1 MSELPAAAPEPPL
14 PPLPVAPAPAPPIS
28 ATATG
33 GRTVAIGILLM
44 VTSVGFFA
52 TMNMLVKIIGTD
64 YHVLEAVF
72 FRNTIAAVLVIPF
85 VLASGGLRML
95 KTRQPVGHALRALF
109 GIASNALCFYAYQR
123 IPLSSGMAVTMSVP
137 IFAALLAIPLLG
149 EKVGWHRWA
158 AIVIGFAGVLV
169 ALNPQGAIQ
178 KGSLYALAGT
188 LCWAMV
194 VIFVKKLSATESPYA
209 IVFYYMVTGAA
220 IATAFLPWV
229 WVTPT
234 PRVWMLYLATGFV
247 GAIGQICMTFAMKL
261 APASVAAPFE
271 YTQIIWAVLFD
282 IAIWGVLPSTT
293 TLIGAGIVIATG
305 LYIFHR
311 AARNR
316 A

>member
-1 MSELPAAAPEPPL
+1 MSAPPAAEPEPSSSAS
-14 PPLPVAPAPAPPIS
+14 PVAPPSAP
-28 ATATG
+28 G

-44 VTSVGFFA
+44 ATSVGFFA
-52 TMNMLVKIIGTD
+52 TMNMLVKIIGPD
-64 YHVLEAVF
+64 YHALEGVF

-85 VLASGGLRML
+85 VLASGGLRVL
-95 KTRQPVGHALRALF
+95 KTRHPVGHALRALF

-123 IPLSSGMAVTMSVP
+123 IPLSSAMAVTMSVP

-158 AIVIGFAGVLV
+158 AIVIGFGGVLI

-178 KGSLYALAGT
+178 EGSLYALAGT
-188 LCWAMV
+188 LCWAMI

-209 IVFYYMVTGAA
+209 IVFYYMVTGAL

-234 PRVWMLYLATGFV
+234 PRVWMLYLATGIV
-247 GAIGQICMTFAMKL
+247 GAIGQITMTFAMKL

-282 IAIWGVLPSTT
+282 VAIWGVAPSTP
-293 TLIGAGIVIATG
+293 TLVGAGIVIATG